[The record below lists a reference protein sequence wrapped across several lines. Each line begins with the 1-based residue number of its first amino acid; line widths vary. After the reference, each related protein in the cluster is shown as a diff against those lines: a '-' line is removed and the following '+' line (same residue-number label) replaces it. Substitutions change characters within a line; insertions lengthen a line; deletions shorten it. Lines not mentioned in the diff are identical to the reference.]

1 MRPNIGSI
9 SLDTT
14 SQGSVKTSSNLSSG
28 QKFADALE
36 EGASAVG
43 DIAGN
48 LSTILPGG
56 SAVLSAVSSGL
67 SGVTGGGGPFGGGGG
82 LGGLGGGGGFG
93 GVMGSGGSLGGGGG
107 LGNMNSI
114 QGPMGNISLAGF
126 GRNPTPMQM
135 LQLQQRLQNQSQL
148 LTMISA
154 IVNIE
159 HQTAQSIIQNIH

>member
-14 SQGSVKTSSNLSSG
+14 SQGSTKTSSNLTG
-28 QKFADALE
+28 GEKFAQALE

-43 DIAGN
+43 DIAGS
-48 LSTILPGG
+48 LSSVLPGG

-67 SGVTGGGGPFGGGGG
+67 SGVTGGGPFGGGGG
-82 LGGLGGGGGFG
+82 LGGMGGGGGFG
-93 GVMGSGGSLGGGGG
+93 GIMGSGGGLGGGGG

-114 QGPMGNISLAGF
+114 QGPMGNVSLAGL
-126 GRNPTPMQM
+126 GKNPTPLQM
-135 LQLQQRLQNQSQL
+135 LKLQQNLQNQSQL

-154 IVNIE
+154 IINME